1 MGKYAELSRR
11 YCFVCCVFS
20 CLWGLGEGSVLFVF
34 VQVGRCDA
42 QAVEVHLIFIEENQ
56 LFFLSPHVSVD
67 YYSPLFRYPA
77 AV

>member
-1 MGKYAELSRR
+1 M
-11 YCFVCCVFS
+11 
-20 CLWGLGEGSVLFVF
+20 LFVF